1 MYTCV
6 IVEIFGNASFLNLF
20 QRLILLVTQNFGW
33 GFFSVVS
40 VRSQRDGMEGGGGG
54 GGCSPFPAPS
64 IGGQEINRYTKQK
77 SNCPLPFHQKIDD
90 LKKKKYW
97 KTMIKKV
104 SYYQMTEKKFICS
117 KHVIVTCWIGDK
129 DKKKNQ
135 K

>member
-20 QRLILLVTQNFGW
+20 QRMILLVTQNFGW

-40 VRSQRDGMEGGGGG
+40 VRSQRDGMEGG

-97 KTMIKKV
+97 KTIYVIKKV
-104 SYYQMTEKKFICS
+104 SYYQMTEKKIHLF
-117 KHVIVTCWIGDK
+117 KTCYCYLL
-129 DKKKNQ
+129 NRRQ
-135 K
+135 R